1 MKFWPIILSKK
12 TIIKLA
18 EKTNLIA
25 TVNPS
30 HRVNIEGSRD
40 LACLEQAI
48 NKLADRYEKLSKIIQ
63 QKLQLASAKTEDERN
78 ILADSI
84 SELSEGVLVCNAEGK
99 ILFLNRRARQHL
111 AINNNNKFNAGD
123 ESNRF
128 FELGHS
134 ISNVIDKNLVEHAL
148 DEINERLKRKVLNA
162 VSSFLIEGKG
172 NHVLRA
178 QVTPILNR
186 LGQFTGFTLILK
198 DITEQRKADNR
209 VDSLL
214 QSITKSARSPL
225 ASIRAS
231 IEAML
236 EYPDMDSMRLQQF
249 KEIIYKESISLS
261 NILNQIASDYSSL
274 VKSQQ
279 SLVPIFGAD
288 LIETIRRRAKDRLG
302 ILVNVSKPIEK
313 IRLRVDSYS
322 IIIAILY
329 VLNQLKN
336 ELGNWEFSCQLEKD
350 KKFVNL
356 DLIWHGNP
364 VRAETLRKWEEQ
376 FLVIQEEKSPLTL
389 NEVLGHHEAAIL
401 SYACTSFQNQSC
413 VRFILPAEDKLSPDI
428 TTPIT
433 IMPESRAELSNLER
447 FNQPGQN
454 PELDNRLL
462 TELTYNVL
470 IREISEATSIEE
482 IIDKHSQLP
491 RLLHSMITSG
501 ATIRNVTWLIT
512 TFSDAILKKMIE
524 FAIKEFGPPP
534 VRFAFIIL
542 GSEGR
547 KEQTLKT
554 DQDNAII
561 FEDVGEISVKS
572 KEDVKSYF
580 IKLGEKVCTWLD
592 QAGYNFCTGGV
603 MAKNPKWCQP
613 LSNWKIYFST
623 WIHAAEPEDLLHST
637 IFFDFRLAY
646 GDPDLV
652 DDLSNHLFASLVG
665 WTGFFRHMTENAVYF
680 KPPIG
685 FFGNFL
691 VKSEGKYRYCLN
703 IKNAMTPIVDFAR
716 IYALKNNIKETNTQE
731 RLYQLYLKKI
741 LSRDEYNEIEQAYS
755 FIMQIRF
762 MQQIYSIIDEGIK
775 PVNYINPKKL
785 STIEQKMLKEV
796 FKRIERIQTK
806 LSFEFTG
813 ESDSHKR

>member
-1 MKFWPIILSKK
+1 MRFWPIILSKT
-12 TIIKLA
+12 TISKLT
-18 EKTNLIA
+18 EETNLIA
-25 TVNPS
+25 SVNPS
-30 HRVNIEGSRD
+30 HRINIEGRRD
-40 LACLEQAI
+40 LTCLEQAI
-48 NKLADRYEKLSKIIQ
+48 NKLADRYEEISKTIQ
-63 QKLQLASAKTEDERN
+63 QKLQQPCANTEDERN

-84 SELSEGVLVCNAEGK
+84 SELPEGVLVCNAEGK
-99 ILFLNRRARQHL
+99 ILFLNRRARKHL
-111 AINNNNKFNAGD
+111 DINDNNKLNAGD
-123 ESNRF
+123 ESSRL

-134 ISNVIDKNLVEHAL
+134 ISNVIDRNLVEHAL

-162 VSSFLIEGKG
+162 VSNFLIEVKG

-209 VDSLL
+209 VDTLL
-214 QSITKSARSPL
+214 QSMTKSARSPL

-236 EYPDMDSMRLQQF
+236 EYSDMDSMRLQQF

-279 SLVPIFGAD
+279 SLVPIFGPD

-302 ILVNVSKPIEK
+302 ILVNVARPIEK

-336 ELGNWEFSCQLEKD
+336 ELDNWEFSCQLEKD

-356 DLIWHGNP
+356 DLIWQGNP

-389 NEVLGHHEAAIL
+389 SEVLGHHEAAIL
-401 SYACTSFQNQSC
+401 SYAYTSFQNQSC
-413 VRFILPAEDKLSPDI
+413 VRFILPAEDNFSPDI
-428 TTPIT
+428 ISPIT

-491 RLLHSMITSG
+491 RLLNSMITSG

-512 TFSDAILKKMIE
+512 TFSDAILKKLIE

-547 KEQTLKT
+547 KRADT
-554 DQDNAII
+554 
-561 FEDVGEISVKS
+561 
-572 KEDVKSYF
+572 
-580 IKLGEKVCTWLD
+580 
-592 QAGYNFCTGGV
+592 
-603 MAKNPKWCQP
+603 
-613 LSNWKIYFST
+613 
-623 WIHAAEPEDLLHST
+623 
-637 IFFDFRLAY
+637 
-646 GDPDLV
+646 
-652 DDLSNHLFASLVG
+652 
-665 WTGFFRHMTENAVYF
+665 
-680 KPPIG
+680 
-685 FFGNFL
+685 
-691 VKSEGKYRYCLN
+691 
-703 IKNAMTPIVDFAR
+703 
-716 IYALKNNIKETNTQE
+716 
-731 RLYQLYLKKI
+731 
-741 LSRDEYNEIEQAYS
+741 
-755 FIMQIRF
+755 
-762 MQQIYSIIDEGIK
+762 
-775 PVNYINPKKL
+775 
-785 STIEQKMLKEV
+785 
-796 FKRIERIQTK
+796 
-806 LSFEFTG
+806 
-813 ESDSHKR
+813 